1 MAIDINK
8 VRKQYAKNR
17 EETIN
22 ACVDLLGITLSEWT
36 FTEVSAEE
44 KKGLGNDILVLF
56 HSTLTKEGENDILI
70 DEIIDYH
77 RLSYSYSY
85 GWDIPEP
92 EEEETEPEDEDEE
105 NLEDI

>member
-8 VRKQYAKNR
+8 VRRQYAKNR

-22 ACVDLLGITLSEWT
+22 ACAELLGITLSEWT

-44 KKGLGNDILVLF
+44 KKGLGNDVLVMF
-56 HSTLTKEGENDILI
+56 HSTLTKEGETDIII

-77 RLSYSYSY
+77 RLAYSCSY
-85 GWDIPEP
+85 GLDLP
-92 EEEETEPEDEDEE
+92 EEEQEEIPPEDEEDLEE
-105 NLEDI
+105 V

>member
-22 ACVDLLGITLSEWT
+22 ACAELLGINLSEWT

-44 KKGLGNDILVLF
+44 RKGNGNDILVLF
-56 HSTLTKEGENDILI
+56 HSTLTKEGEIDILI

-105 NLEDI
+105 NLEDV

>member
-8 VRKQYAKNR
+8 VRKQYAKKR

-22 ACVDLLGITLSEWT
+22 ACGDFLGITPSEWT

-44 KKGLGNDILVLF
+44 KKGLGNDILIMF
-56 HSTLTKEGENDILI
+56 HSTLSKEGENDILI

-77 RLSYSYSY
+77 RLAYSFSY

-92 EEEETEPEDEDEE
+92 EGEDEE
-105 NLEDI
+105 NLEDV